1 VNNRRRVRRACGEDG
16 MRAAKG
22 RAMRLVVLDGFTMNP
37 GDLEWRAL
45 AALGELTVYE
55 RTPAAKVLERSAGA
69 EILLT
74 NKTPLTRAS
83 IEALPALRFIDVLAT
98 GYNVVDLAAARERGI
113 PVSNAPAYSTR
124 SVQQMT
130 FALLLELTQ
139 RCGAHDRAVKE
150 GAWCRCEDVTFQLS
164 PLLELDG
171 LTLGVLGFGAIGRAV
186 AQTALSFG
194 MKVVAASRTRSAAL
208 PAGVE
213 WVTQEELVRRS
224 DVVSLHCP
232 LTPATE
238 KIICERTLADMKP
251 TALLIN
257 TSRGGLVDEGALAR
271 ALNAGRLAGA
281 GLDVL
286 SAEPPDPSNPLLRAR
301 NCVITPHCAWATRAA
316 RQRLLDITVA
326 NVKAFQAGC
335 PQNVVNV

>member
-1 VNNRRRVRRACGEDG
+1 
-16 MRAAKG
+16 MRI
-22 RAMRLVVLDGFTMNP
+22 VVLDGFTMNP

-45 AALGELTVYE
+45 EELGELTVYA
-55 RTPAAKVLERSAGA
+55 RTPAELIVPRASGA
-69 EILLT
+69 EIALT
-74 NKTPLTRAS
+74 NKTPLGAAA
-83 IEALPALRFIDVLAT
+83 IGALPELRFIGVLAT
-98 GYNVVDLAAARERGI
+98 GYNVVDLVAARARGI

-150 GAWCRCEDVTFQLS
+150 GAWSACEDFMFQFG
-164 PLLELDG
+164 PLEELDG

-186 AQTALSFG
+186 AQTAQSFG
-194 MKVVAASRTRSAAL
+194 MRVVTASRTRPAAL
-208 PAGVE
+208 PEGVG
-213 WVTQEELVRRS
+213 WVTQEELFRQA

-238 KIICERTLADMKP
+238 RIICERTLAWMKP

-257 TSRGGLVDEGALAR
+257 TGRGGLVDEAALAR
-271 ALNAGRLAGA
+271 ALAQGRLAGA
-281 GLDVL
+281 GVDVL
-286 SAEPPDPSNPLLRAR
+286 SAEPPDPANPLLHAP

-326 NVKAFQAGC
+326 NVKAFQAGQ
-335 PQNVVNV
+335 PVNVVNG

>member
-1 VNNRRRVRRACGEDG
+1 
-16 MRAAKG
+16 
-22 RAMRLVVLDGFTMNP
+22 MRLVVLDGFTMNP
-37 GDLEWRAL
+37 GDLEWRTL
-45 AALGELTVYE
+45 EALGELAVYE
-55 RTPAAKVLERSAGA
+55 RTPAAEILARSASA

-74 NKTPLTRAS
+74 NKTPLTRES
-83 IEALPALRFIDVLAT
+83 IEALPSLRFIAVLAT
-98 GYNVVDLAAARERGI
+98 GYNVVDLAAAKQRGI
-113 PVSNAPAYSTR
+113 PISNAPAYSTR

-139 RCGAHDRAVKE
+139 QCGAHDRAVKE
-150 GAWCRCEDVTFQLS
+150 GAWCTCQDITFQLQ

-194 MKVVAASRTRSAAL
+194 MKVVTASRTRPASL
-208 PAGVE
+208 PVGVE
-213 WVTQEELVRRS
+213 WVSQEELFRQS

-232 LTPATE
+232 LTEDTA
-238 KIICERTLADMKP
+238 KIVCERTLAWMKP

-257 TSRGGLVDEGALAR
+257 TSRGGLVDEEALAQ
-271 ALNAGRLAGA
+271 ALNKGRLSGA
-281 GLDVL
+281 GVDVL
-286 SAEPPDPSNPLLRAR
+286 STEPPEPANPLLRAR
-301 NCVITPHCAWATRAA
+301 NCIITPHCAWATRAA